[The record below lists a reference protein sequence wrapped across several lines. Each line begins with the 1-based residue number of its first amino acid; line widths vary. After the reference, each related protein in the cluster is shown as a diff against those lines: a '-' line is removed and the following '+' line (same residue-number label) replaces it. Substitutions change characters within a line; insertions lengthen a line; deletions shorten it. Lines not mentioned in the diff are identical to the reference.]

1 MTKTHT
7 PLTIEGKIYVVVDA
21 PAKPNLIYRVDYEH
35 YNELLAACTRYETL
49 PEHAP
54 YWKERIGQ
62 RVEVVIG
69 QFFKWND
76 GNYMNTCAVCSERFM
91 HGAKRQPVCKP
102 CCETTYA
109 IPPQK
114 DPLVNMIVTASV
126 GTQSQHDAIQ
136 AHMDEYFKR
145 WPSYKDRLTELE
157 WYHLFLD
164 FSDKLAIP
172 PQQKQGDEWDEAD
185 KAARTHLYRLNIY
198 PEVDPHLYR
207 EGYLDY
213 LSNNYSIT
221 KK

>member
-1 MTKTHT
+1 MTKTYT
-7 PLTIEGKIYVVVDA
+7 PLIIEGKIYVVVDA
-21 PAKPNLIYRVDYEH
+21 PDYHNYIDPFDNWIQQEDRDR
-35 YNELLAACTRYETL
+35 YYTDLATCTKYETL

-109 IPPQK
+109 IPPQ
-114 DPLVNMIVTASV
+114 
-126 GTQSQHDAIQ
+126 
-136 AHMDEYFKR
+136 
-145 WPSYKDRLTELE
+145 
-157 WYHLFLD
+157 
-164 FSDKLAIP
+164 
-172 PQQKQGDEWDEAD
+172 QKQGDEYSWDLAWHRY
-185 KAARTHLYRLNIY
+185 K
-198 PEVDPHLYR
+198 R
-207 EGYLDY
+207 ETPNEQRSFKSLLDY
-213 LSNNYSIT
+213 LENNFNLT